1 MSISRKQTSES
12 EDNCAAC
19 NKTTGDENWL
29 SCEICE
35 KWFHAKCMNIKDEAY
50 KVLQQL
56 DSCHW
61 YCRSCNAGVGK
72 LLPTLVSLADKIGVL

>member
-1 MSISRKQTSES
+1 VQHVIKQQEMKIGCHAKSA
-12 EDNCAAC
+12 N
-19 NKTTGDENWL
+19 
-29 SCEICE
+29 
-35 KWFHAKCMNIKDEAY
+35 HAKCMNIKDEAY

-72 LLPTLVSLADKIGVL
+72 LLPTLTKLEFLKKKSLKLILILENPEEG

>member
-1 MSISRKQTSES
+1 
-12 EDNCAAC
+12 
-19 NKTTGDENWL
+19 
-29 SCEICE
+29 
-35 KWFHAKCMNIKDEAY
+35 MNIKDEAY

-72 LLPTLVSLADKIGVL
+72 LLPTLVSLADKIGVLEEKNHQS